1 MDSTMID
8 INQNQN
14 PGFISLLNMVIIQVK
29 TSIAPIYVRRVTNH
43 IAKTL

>member
-1 MDSTMID
+1 MDSTITDID
-8 INQNQN
+8 QNQN

-29 TSIAPIYVRRVTNH
+29 TSTVPIYVRMVTNH